1 MKGLTSAALAAVV
14 AALLLVAPVLVA
26 PATASAQLSASVGA
40 GVANPLGDF
49 GDDVDAG
56 FTVRGQVGLNLLV
69 AGVHAQVGYSRF
81 SGVESGETGNVNMYH
96 YGLGGRAGVGLAW
109 FGATAA
115 RFSGDGEGSFGFIP
129 EVGVGLGP
137 LEAVAD
143 VRITGDRK
151 WWALR
156 GALRF

>member
-1 MKGLTSAALAAVV
+1 MKGLPRAAWAAAV
-14 AALLLVAPVLVA
+14 AALLLVAP
-26 PATASAQLSASVGA
+26 ATAAAQLSASVGA

-49 GDDVDAG
+49 GDIVDPG
-56 FTVRGQVGLNLLV
+56 FTLRGQVGVNLLV

-81 SGVESGETGNVNMYH
+81 SGITDEEAGLDTGDVDIYH
-96 YGLGGRAGVGLAW
+96 YGLGGRVGVGLAW
-109 FGATAA
+109 LGATAA
-115 RFSGDGEGSFGFIP
+115 RFSGDGEGTFGFIP

-143 VRITGDRK
+143 VRITGDQK